1 MKWDIK
7 REDNLFYRKT
17 KRTGSIMPVSY
28 THLDDLR
35 EHGMDSIKFITLIV
49 ALEAEYRCEIPD
61 EKLLIPELNTVR
73 KIIDVLNSI
82 AERFEEN

>member
-1 MKWDIK
+1 MKEIQAK
-7 REDNLFYRKT
+7 RIIEILNNSIEGLVLSEDQLD
-17 KRTGSIMPVSY
+17 
-28 THLDDLR
+28 DDLR

>member
-1 MKWDIK
+1 MKEIQAK
-7 REDNLFYRKT
+7 RIIEILNNSIEGLDLSEDQLD
-17 KRTGSIMPVSY
+17 
-28 THLDDLR
+28 DDLR

>member
-1 MKWDIK
+1 MKEIQAK
-7 REDNLFYRKT
+7 RIIEILNNSIEGLDLSEDQLD
-17 KRTGSIMPVSY
+17 
-28 THLDDLR
+28 DDLR

-82 AERFEEN
+82 EELFEEN

>member
-1 MKWDIK
+1 MKEIQAK
-7 REDNLFYRKT
+7 RIIEILNNSIEGLDLSEDQLD
-17 KRTGSIMPVSY
+17 
-28 THLDDLR
+28 DDLR

-82 AERFEEN
+82 EERFEEN